1 MNILQKQNSKH
12 SLFPDNMS
20 ASAIT
25 ALALLYSNL
34 PKDEIYL
41 ALIELSPLSD
51 NMQYIANSQFLGL
64 FPKSPNQSPNPTTN
78 PFYHPI
84 TKLPCSPSWCAFSLT
99 VMSKK
104 PKLLNCRC
112 IPGSWLGH

>member
-41 ALIELSPLSD
+41 ALSHRIV
-51 NMQYIANSQFLGL
+51 
-64 FPKSPNQSPNPTTN
+64 
-78 PFYHPI
+78 
-84 TKLPCSPSWCAFSLT
+84 PSFW
-99 VMSKK
+99 
-104 PKLLNCRC
+104 
-112 IPGSWLGH
+112 